1 VRSCFWTTPKVKK
14 QTFAT
19 AAAVL
24 ISSTALLVLLCLL
37 GRTDPGVP
45 SPALAALLQITPTVL
60 LVNPTSAPNDLD
72 TAIVITGT
80 DFVSTPTV
88 YLGDTL
94 LDDLS
99 WVSSTTLAATVPWG
113 IDPGVYTVTV
123 SNPGS
128 ESGSLSNA
136 FTVTQGIGVWN
147 AGELY
152 GGNIGEV
159 VVNPVTPT
167 TVYAASQ
174 DVGLFR
180 SRDGGE
186 SWSLVYAP
194 GASDLAIDPITPT
207 TIYWGSGGQLYRSD
221 DEGDTWNHLISI
233 SPADVPYPHP
243 TISGTV
249 YATRQWD
256 GGGLWKS
263 TDRGQTWVTATNGL
277 TDTNVSGLVFHPT
290 DPITMYLGTANGNVF
305 RSTDAGD
312 SWIYVAQPINYVITL
327 AINPRGAHELWVS
340 NGCLNVPG
348 ITRKSTNVE
357 HTAWISVGQPVGT
370 VPLQSIDFPP
380 LAWGDAFS
388 RTVFVAGCFNDG
400 YKTTNDGDTW
410 EHFCPEGGEI
420 GHDIALHPAIS
431 NTFYA
436 SSKYDGVYKTVDGG
450 ETFQVINQ
458 GLTAVVP
465 EQLAA
470 VPGQPDV
477 VYAITDRPG
486 GIYKATRG
494 GENWRFLDIDS
505 AGDRTLSVVSV
516 DPFTPT
522 RVYAAGDH
530 PAGFSWWIH
539 TSEDGGETWTM
550 TAVITAAEPYS
561 DCNAVMI
568 GVLRA
573 DPVHPGI
580 LLAGIHHLRFGTPY
594 FEAGGI
600 YSSTD
605 YGENWTYI
613 DVGQEISPVT
623 DLAYDA
629 VTPTIV
635 YAATDGGGMLRS
647 TDGGQ
652 TWQRTGESEPSLD
665 SVESI
670 AVEQSSPYR
679 VFVWTGPGGAG
690 LYVSEDHGESWAQAD
705 FALTGFQVEQILC
718 THDDPSSLYLAVTS
732 GWLGPGLFRSTDGA
746 QSWWGWG
753 RAAGA
758 LGYVPIYSLAT
769 VTATDRVILYAGT
782 TGGYVGGGTAQ
793 ALDSA
798 DNGGTLVN
806 AGVYRYTMR
815 LAWEVYLPLVF
826 KAYTP

>member
-1 VRSCFWTTPKVKK
+1 VKK

-45 SPALAALLQITPTVL
+45 SPALAAPLQITPTVL

-72 TAIVITGT
+72 TTIVITGT

-99 WVSSTTLAATVPWG
+99 RVSSTILAATVPWG
-113 IDPGVYTVTV
+113 MDPGVYTVTV

-194 GASDLAIDPITPT
+194 SARNLALDPFTPT
-207 TIYWGSGGQLYRSD
+207 TIYWKDERGPLLRSD
-221 DEGDTWNHLISI
+221 DEGDTWIPLGPVGQSTWQ
-233 SPADVPYPHP
+233 AAYPHP
-243 TISGTV
+243 AEPDTV
-249 YATRQWD
+249 YFSSQSSED
-256 GGGLWKS
+256 GGVWKS
-263 TDRGQTWVTATNGL
+263 TDRGQTWVTMTNGL
-277 TDTNVSGLVFHPT
+277 TDTEVAALAIHPT
-290 DPITMYLGTANGNVF
+290 DPMTMALATANGHVF
-305 RSTDAGD
+305 RSTDGGE
-312 SWIYVAQPINYVITL
+312 SWAYASTPVDYPSSL
-327 AINPRGAHELWVS
+327 AFNPWVDNELWIADSCFGGDATYRSTTVS
-340 NGCLNVPG
+340 YTEWVSMSLP
-348 ITRKSTNVE
+348 
-357 HTAWISVGQPVGT
+357 PVT
-370 VPLQSIDFPP
+370 DIDFAPSS
-380 LAWGDAFS
+380 WGNVLS
-388 RTVFVAGCFNDG
+388 STVFASVCFAGA
-400 YKTTNDGDTW
+400 YKTTDGGGTWDDFGPEGAGHSFALHPTLTGTIYMASVWDGVFKTTNGGDTW
-410 EHFCPEGGEI
+410 
-420 GHDIALHPAIS
+420 
-431 NTFYA
+431 
-436 SSKYDGVYKTVDGG
+436 
-450 ETFQVINQ
+450 QVIQ
-458 GLTAVVP
+458 EGLTAVSP
-465 EQLAA
+465 QQLTT
-470 VPGQPDV
+470 VPGQPDI
-477 VYAITDRPG
+477 VYAVTDRPG

-580 LLAGIHHLRFGTPY
+580 LLAGIHHLRFGTPL

-753 RAAGA
+753 LRPYLLPGHGDGDRPRDPVRGHDRRVCGRRHGTGAGLCGQRRHAGQRGRVPVYDAAC
-758 LGYVPIYSLAT
+758 LGSILAT
-769 VTATDRVILYAGT
+769 CVQSVHAIGI
-782 TGGYVGGGTAQ
+782 
-793 ALDSA
+793 
-798 DNGGTLVN
+798 
-806 AGVYRYTMR
+806 
-815 LAWEVYLPLVF
+815 P
-826 KAYTP
+826 